1 MLTALWHSRS
11 FVPDENCQRSLKL
24 WITDGNYYIDSASPN
39 LKLYCQS
46 VEEVQKSYSLDAFR
60 FSAHAAQT
68 VFELERTSAYPK
80 LTAWRMIQ
88 AYYAAFYAAHSILRF
103 FGRSFSHLENGHVQ
117 HLSTRSS
124 SELGSSP
131 SLPSSYYLIEL
142 SQSDHLLTFSRHSE
156 SHKDMWRCF
165 LALSNDISREALSL
179 RATRE
184 RKQDFSLIFS
194 RLSDAL
200 TNRGRH
206 PAGNWLSLM
215 RNDVTYKS
223 SYGVWFPFEKT
234 TPEFEGLMAKHR
246 DWRKCEGLLDD
257 PNLIRNDNEKFFAA
271 AFLVVDLA
279 LSISFDYQNL
289 VKKSGRRSTDFS
301 KLVKLSA
308 AA

>member
-1 MLTALWHSRS
+1 MS
-11 FVPDENCQRSLKL
+11 DENCQRSLKL
-24 WITDGNYYIDSASPN
+24 WLTEGNYYVNSAEPN
-39 LKLYCQS
+39 LQLYCQS
-46 VEEVQKSYSLDAFR
+46 VEEVQKSFSLDAFK

-68 VFELERTSAYPK
+68 VFELERTGAYPK

-117 HLSTRSS
+117 FLSSRSS
-124 SELGSSP
+124 SELGMSP
-131 SLPSSYYLIEL
+131 RLPSSYYLVQL
-142 SQSDHLLTFSRHSE
+142 SLSNRLLTFSRHSE
-156 SHKDMWRCF
+156 SHKDMWLCF
-165 LALSNDISREALSL
+165 LALSDEISREAHSL

-194 RLSDAL
+194 HLSDAL

-215 RNDVTYKS
+215 RNEVTYKS
-223 SYGVWFPFEKT
+223 SHGVWFPFEKT
-234 TPEFEGLMAKHR
+234 TPTFEDLMAKHK
-246 DWRKCEGLLDD
+246 DWRKCERLLDD
-257 PNLIRNDNEKFFAA
+257 PNLIRNDRERFFAT
-271 AFLVVDLA
+271 AFLIIDLA
-279 LSISFDYQNL
+279 LSISFDYQKL